1 MACASTGRGPVT
13 LTIVQGGQ
21 TGVDRGAHEGATD
34 NGWPV
39 KGYMPKNRCDE
50 LGLIPAAVAASLL
63 PCTIS
68 GYPARTSTNL
78 RMVHALLVIVP
89 DKHDPY
95 ATPGTRLTLTEA
107 REINLPRLVV
117 DPDEDMRV
125 LGTWIHMLR
134 VRQAREDLRIMV
146 AGPRESRWASGRVD
160 TAALLRRL
168 KIQLN
173 AGPPVRRPT
182 FAADDRQ

>member
-1 MACASTGRGPVT
+1 MT
-13 LTIVQGGQ
+13 LTIIHGAQ
-21 TGVDRGAHEGATD
+21 TGVDRGAHEGACD
-34 NGWPV
+34 NGWQV
-39 KGYMPKNRCDE
+39 GGYMSKNRCDE
-50 LGLIPAAVAASLL
+50 LGAIPADVAAHLE
-63 PCTIS
+63 PCVTS
-68 GYPARTSTNL
+68 GYPARTSANL
-78 RMVHALLVIVP
+78 RMAHALLVVVP

-95 ATPGTRLTLTEA
+95 ATPGTRLTLVEA
-107 REINLPRLVV
+107 REINLPRLVI

-168 KIQLN
+168 KIQLD
-173 AGPPVRRPT
+173 AGPPVRRPRL
-182 FAADDRQ
+182 ARDDRQ